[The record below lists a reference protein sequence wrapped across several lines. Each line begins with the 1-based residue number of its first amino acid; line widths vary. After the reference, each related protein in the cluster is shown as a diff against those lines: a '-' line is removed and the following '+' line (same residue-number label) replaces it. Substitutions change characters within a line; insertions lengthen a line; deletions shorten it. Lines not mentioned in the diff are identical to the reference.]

1 MSILKKNLPFL
12 LIVFG
17 VCGFAVKSIF
27 IKISFEQGLS
37 PAQLM
42 GLRMLF
48 SIPFFIAAWI
58 FDSFLSKDKASSFN
72 LKGIVLC
79 ACLYF
84 FSSQADIS
92 GLKIVSVGME
102 RTLLFTI
109 PLFVLLLSTI
119 ILKKKYHYGIYFA
132 AVFSW
137 IGVIIAFF
145 SEQSTQAG
153 ISTFKQIE
161 GVGLV
166 LLSAILYAAYY
177 IYSAEDIKRTGF
189 ISFNSQVM
197 ILSSIFALIS
207 LVANGEIKETFDLQY
222 KHLEMPFY
230 LAVVSTVLPSFF
242 MLYGVKI
249 CGATFV
255 SFCNNASPFFTML
268 VGYIAI
274 NERFTL
280 QGVIGL
286 VFVMASIFYAQKY
299 KEKK

>member
-1 MSILKKNLPFL
+1 MFAGKKSAQIREILISESAWEEMTCL
-12 LIVFG
+12 
-17 VCGFAVKSIF
+17 FAPS
-27 IKISFEQGLS
+27 
-37 PAQLM
+37 
-42 GLRMLF
+42 
-48 SIPFFIAAWI
+48 
-58 FDSFLSKDKASSFN
+58 
-72 LKGIVLC
+72 
-79 ACLYF
+79 
-84 FSSQADIS
+84 
-92 GLKIVSVGME
+92 
-102 RTLLFTI
+102 
-109 PLFVLLLSTI
+109 
-119 ILKKKYHYGIYFA
+119 
-132 AVFSW
+132 
-137 IGVIIAFF
+137 
-145 SEQSTQAG
+145 
-153 ISTFKQIE
+153 
-161 GVGLV
+161 LV